1 MLFNL
6 LDPPSIEQLSNVIS
20 QVTGPAFLL
29 AAEAQLLA
37 VLVSRMDRIV
47 DRARLIETAED
58 EKLAALKAELPL
70 LRRRAALMHRAI
82 YWSVGSCIVTS
93 LLVMVGFM
101 TAFLKLRHEYGAGFM
116 FALAMA
122 LFTGAL
128 ISFAREVQLG
138 FSEVEVRR

>member
-1 MLFNL
+1 MLLDF
-6 LDPPSIEQLSNVIS
+6 LDPPSLEQLSSVIS

-58 EKLAALKAELPL
+58 ERLAHLQAELPL

-82 YWSVGSCIVTS
+82 YWGVASCIVTS
-93 LLVMVGFM
+93 LLVLLGFA
-101 TAFLKLRHEYGAGFM
+101 TAFLKLRHEYGAGLM

-128 ISFAREVQLG
+128 VAFAREVQLG
-138 FSEVEVRR
+138 FSEIDARR